1 MVASGLCRVAA
12 TARVRRPA
20 SWVTFKSAVIVHHPL
35 RHHLAHRIRIH
46 PHHREFLRPT
56 TASSAPQ
63 LAVTEQP
70 DRLALEAPPCLP
82 SRSLK
87 AKKWRKIRDAT
98 SKALE
103 CLTDINKTQQDIQEA
118 LQVLVRTYN
127 SVSGFYTDIKVHTTA
142 YRDFAA
148 CRTAVDIAGSAVE
161 AREALWEADVNLKEA
176 QKELDLALAP
186 GADAQD
192 VELKAEQVRTCEAAR
207 TAREKEFRE
216 ANEAVLESSG
226 IFLNTPHP
234 QTRKQA
240 EIKREDYEWMLRA
253 VEEILKYRDWLYMK
267 AKQLRAASI
276 AADKLNRSCEAG
288 KETAATPIEQSANE
302 QIEQPAEA
310 EQHNDMEN
318 VRERPTPIEEYE
330 DEPERVK
337 NLESSKLYQR
347 PTIRLNETTT
357 ETKSIQLKDSLVDHY
372 PPIAFPFKVTTTV
385 METLHKLFEE
395 CCYQFALAHIPH
407 HLAERNWDCPEAVE
421 LSTWHWTFSE
431 LLRSNP
437 RYVFAFDTDYA
448 FEKAVP
454 ARRRVTYV
462 YNHLLAL
469 KVIRN
474 QTVHPRPLNPMVLPK
489 ILRRAGE
496 LARLFRDRRLQQD
509 IQQLSSEITRVLAA
523 LQTRRAES
531 LKAGRTHELYHQI
544 VADKAAV
551 QRIRNRL
558 PSPQVS
564 ASQERWAA
572 CAMFEKDIE
581 RLMEALPVAI
591 QADEEARLQAEL
603 PPLVEMAEKM
613 AAQVEKRNA
622 EMQLRLEAV
631 RKSRSDMVL
640 GTMQFVLDKHV
651 RRMRNGWF
659 PYFKPL
665 GRERE
670 LGVVGSPLPSAEQ
683 GGPQEKLE
691 PHERHGH
698 QEHPEP
704 QEQQDEK
711 AGLGLS
717 CLEKTSHARRAMI
730 RNALARD
737 LQREERECERE
748 QANADVDAHADATGM
763 PTEEERFRPG
773 CVPSIPEEEMW
784 NAARKASEEENPFWV
799 QPSFGASQ
807 YLTEQQRYEPRQRR
821 QRQRQQEENLEAAK
835 WNDEAADKF
844 ESGDMAPDGYRATTS
859 AFFEMLERRE
869 KPPVEDF
876 KKRAMKEMA
885 AAAAKATKA
894 EQEGENEEQVEAGE
908 DRRTFMK
915 FLNEYK
921 ALSEE
926 NFMKKGMSR
935 RAAGLAYMKQSRALE
950 REYIWQRR
958 TLEKQMKILQEEIFM
973 IGKEMKLLNMEK
985 RRLEVKREREKAK
998 GEMAKAEKKQGRDDE
1013 DKNKNELEP
1022 AAVDDV
1028 DDKAA
1033 INDGIKALAELAIKR
1048 KKLMLKIE
1056 SLKERKRT
1064 IRGVSKKFKELDSAR
1079 PIVWIKIDHT
1089 EKAATDGPSSHLVAK
1104 EADFDSPIE
1113 TGPEAARDGGDLPA
1127 VGSEVTD
1134 VDVNVDTNT
1143 GTELTETEA
1152 GRTSIEEGVV
1162 DADVEGASFELSP
1175 EEAAMKAFLDGRQTQ
1190 TQTRTQAEAEAAQE
1204 VAEEVA
1210 PKDTGL
1216 EASVEA
1222 IPAGEVAVEK
1232 VATLEISVVEPFNP
1246 ETTALQEVTAEETA
1260 LTTTSVN
1267 EETPPL
1273 FLPTPRPPRGE
1284 VLDESSSLRLPKRS
1298 LRTLPLYLCRRTSR
1312 P

>member
-35 RHHLAHRIRIH
+35 GHHLVHYIRIH
-46 PHHREFLRPT
+46 PYHREFLRPT

-63 LAVTEQP
+63 P

-82 SRSLK
+82 SQTPEDDKDIGQVMSLVNARTRLRRTQK
-87 AKKWRKIRDAT
+87 FRAKWKSMRDAT

-103 CLTDINKTQQDIQEA
+103 CLADKNKTQQDTQKA
-118 LQVLVRTYN
+118 LRVLGRTYDTIC
-127 SVSGFYTDIKVHTTA
+127 GFYKDIQVYTTK
-142 YRDFAA
+142 YKDFAA
-148 CRTAVDIAGSAVE
+148 CRTDVGIARSAVE

-176 QKELDLALAP
+176 QKELDLARAQ

-192 VELKAEQVRTCEAAR
+192 VEAKAEQVRNCKAAVSR
-207 TAREKEFRE
+207 RAKEFRE

-226 IFLNTPHP
+226 IFLNAPPHP
-234 QTRKQA
+234 QTSKQA
-240 EIKREDYEWMLRA
+240 EIKREDHEWMLLA
-253 VEEILKYRDWLYMK
+253 VEEIQRYRDRLYMK
-267 AKQLRAASI
+267 AKQLHAASI

-288 KETAATPIEQSANE
+288 TETAATPSEQSANE
-302 QIEQPAEA
+302 QIEQPAEGEDEA
-310 EQHNDMEN
+310 EQHNDIEN
-318 VRERPTPIEEYE
+318 IRERPTPIEEYE
-330 DEPERVK
+330 DEPERVE

-372 PPIAFPFKVTTTV
+372 PPISFPFKVTTTV

-395 CCYQFALAHIPH
+395 CCFQFALAHIPH

-437 RYVFAFDTDYA
+437 HYVFGFDTDCA
-448 FEKAVP
+448 FAKAVP

-581 RLMEALPVAI
+581 RLVEALPVAI

-613 AAQVEKRNA
+613 AAQMEQRNT

-640 GTMQFVLDKHV
+640 GTIHFVLDKHV

-670 LGVVGSPLPSAEQ
+670 LGVVGSPLTSAEQ
-683 GGPQEKLE
+683 GGPQEMLE

-711 AGLGLS
+711 PRLGLS
-717 CLEKTSHARRAMI
+717 YLDKTSHARRAMI
-730 RNALARD
+730 KNALARD
-737 LQREERECERE
+737 LKGEERKCERE
-748 QANADVDAHADATGM
+748 QANANADAHADATSM
-763 PTEEERFRPG
+763 PTDEERFRPG
-773 CVPSIPEEEMW
+773 FVSSIPEEEMW
-784 NAARKASEEENPFWV
+784 Y
-799 QPSFGASQ
+799 G
-807 YLTEQQRYEPRQRR
+807 
-821 QRQRQQEENLEAAK
+821 EAMNK
-835 WNDEAADKF
+835 S
-844 ESGDMAPDGYRATTS
+844 ESGDMAPDGYHATTS

-869 KPPVEDF
+869 KSPVGDF
-876 KKRAMKEMA
+876 KKRAVKEMA

-894 EQEGENEEQVEAGE
+894 TKATKAEQEGEKEEQVEAGE
-908 DRRTFMK
+908 SRGTTRIYDTTFMK
-915 FLNEYK
+915 FLNEYN

-926 NFMKKGMSR
+926 NLMKKGMSR
-935 RAAGLAYMKQSRALE
+935 RAAGIAYMKKSRALE
-950 REYIWQRR
+950 MKYIWQRR
-958 TLEKQMKILQEEIFM
+958 SLEKKMKMLQKEIFM
-973 IGKEMKLLNMEK
+973 IKKEMKMLKE
-985 RRLEVKREREKAK
+985 RRREKAK
-998 GEMAKAEKKQGRDDE
+998 AREEMAKAETQQGKKEE
-1013 DKNKNELEP
+1013 DKSKNELEP
-1022 AAVDDV
+1022 
-1028 DDKAA
+1028 A
-1033 INDGIKALAELAIKR
+1033 INDGIKALTKLAIKR
-1048 KKLMLKIE
+1048 KKLMSKFEIF
-1056 SLKERKRT
+1056 KETKRT
-1064 IRGVSKKFKELDSAR
+1064 LREVSKKFKELDSAR
-1079 PIVWIKIDHT
+1079 PVVWIKIDHT
-1089 EKAATDGPSSHLVAK
+1089 ETAATDGPSNHLVAE
-1104 EADFDSPIE
+1104 EADFDNPIE
-1113 TGPEAARDGGDLPA
+1113 TGPEAAQDGGGIPA
-1127 VGSEVTD
+1127 VGTEVTD
-1134 VDVNVDTNT
+1134 VDVDVDTNT
-1143 GTELTETEA
+1143 GTDLTGAEA
-1152 GRTSIEEGVV
+1152 GRPTIEEGIV
-1162 DADVEGASFELSP
+1162 DAD
-1175 EEAAMKAFLDGRQTQ
+1175 
-1190 TQTRTQAEAEAAQE
+1190 AEAAQE

-1216 EASVEA
+1216 EASVEV
-1222 IPAGEVAVEK
+1222 IPAGEVAAEK
-1232 VATLEISVVEPFNP
+1232 VATLEISVVEPCNS
-1246 ETTALQEVTAEETA
+1246 ETTALQEVTTEETA
-1260 LTTTSVN
+1260 LTSTPVNDSVVVQNAVLESTAVQDPATEEATTQNTPFN
-1267 EETPPL
+1267 EETPSL
-1273 FLPTPRPPRGE
+1273 FLPTPRPPLG
-1284 VLDESSSLRLPKRS
+1284 RS
-1298 LRTLPLYLCRRTSR
+1298 LTNLALYASRRGL
-1312 P
+1312 